1 MKYSN
6 LEETQKQDYAEMYE
20 SLRRFL
26 EKYRASALV
35 KLVSDAIRAIGV

>member
-6 LEETQKQDYAEMYE
+6 LEKTQQQDYTEMYIA
-20 SLRRFL
+20 LRRFL
-26 EKYRASALV
+26 EKYKASALL

>member
-1 MKYSN
+1 MKWN
-6 LEETQKQDYAEMYE
+6 TLENTQQQDYVEMYA

-26 EKYRASALV
+26 EKYKASALL

>member
-1 MKYSN
+1 MSN
-6 LEETQKQDYAEMYE
+6 LEKTQQQDFAEMYE

-26 EKYRASALV
+26 EKYKASALV